1 MNPTLVIFPLL
12 VMLVVA
18 AVIDF
23 RSRRIPN
30 WLTAAIAVT
39 GLAQALAWNHS
50 IIGGWM
56 SAVGLLVGL
65 AINLPL
71 FALNLR
77 GGGDVKLFAGVGAWL
92 GPVNVV
98 AVFIVA
104 TIVAMVVAIIQ
115 AIATRRVKQVMRNT
129 ASMAVGV
136 IHSEARVDENDPAD
150 YAARHVPYAVPV
162 LIAVAALV
170 GLS

>member
-1 MNPTLVIFPLL
+1 MHLVLLMFPLL
-12 VMLVVA
+12 AMLAVA

-30 WLTAAIAVT
+30 WLTIVIAVT
-39 GLAQALAWNHS
+39 GLLQAASWSHS
-50 IIGGWM
+50 VAGGWM
-56 SAVGLLVGL
+56 SIVGLAVGL

-71 FALNLR
+71 FALGLR

-104 TIVAMVVAIIQ
+104 TVVAMLVAILQ
-115 AIATRRVKQVMRNT
+115 AIVTRRVSQVARNT
-129 ASMAVGV
+129 ASMAVGL
-136 IHSEARVDENDPAD
+136 IHPESRVDSTDQAS
-150 YAARHVPYAVPV
+150 YAARHVPYAVPILV
-162 LIAVAALV
+162 AVIALV
-170 GLS
+170 GLR